1 MLFHVEMQV
10 NLPPDMDPEKAAE
23 LKADEKAM
31 AQELQRAG
39 TWRHLWRV
47 VGQYSNVSIF
57 DVPSGDE
64 LHDILSNLPLF
75 PYMDIEVKALTRH
88 PSAI

>member
-1 MLFHVEMQV
+1 MLFHVEMHV
-10 NLPPDMDPEKAAE
+10 NLPTDMDPDVAAM

-47 VGQYSNVSIF
+47 VGRYANVSIF
-57 DVPSGDE
+57 DVESGDE
-64 LHDILSNLPLF
+64 LHEILSNLPLF
-75 PYMDIEVKALTRH
+75 PYMDVTVTALTRH